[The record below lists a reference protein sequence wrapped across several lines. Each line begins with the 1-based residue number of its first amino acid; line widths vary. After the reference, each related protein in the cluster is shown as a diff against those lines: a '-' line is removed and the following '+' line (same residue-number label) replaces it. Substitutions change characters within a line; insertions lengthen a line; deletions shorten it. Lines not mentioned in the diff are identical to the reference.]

1 MAVTGPAAG
10 KLPLK
15 AKVFLL
21 SGDKREKV
29 EDAMVYVHLRGYA
42 RARVTHLD
50 IEHRAL
56 GKLIHRGK
64 GDFLDIE
71 GFRGGI
77 IIHLKLERQIELE
90 GKEIKVQGLAVSDP
104 ILNEV
109 LKEGETTRTW
119 VGRKFDGIYIG
130 FRRNEIA
137 KLEGLAARKFGARP
151 LEHLIVR

>member
-1 MAVTGPAAG
+1 MTGPAAG
-10 KLPLK
+10 KFPLK

-21 SGDKREKV
+21 LDDGEKKV
-29 EDAMVYVHLRGYA
+29 EDAMVYIHLRGYA

-56 GKLIHRGK
+56 GKLIHRGR
-64 GDFLDIE
+64 GNFLDVE
-71 GFRGGI
+71 GIKGGI
-77 IIHLKLERQIELE
+77 IIRPKIERQIQLC
-90 GKEIKVQGLAVSDP
+90 GKEVAVQGLAVLSP
-104 ILNEV
+104 LLNEV

-137 KLEGLAARKFGARP
+137 KLEEAASKKFGARP
-151 LEHLIVR
+151 LEHLVGPP

>member
-1 MAVTGPAAG
+1 MTGPATG
-10 KLPLK
+10 KFQLE
-15 AKVFLL
+15 AKVLLL
-21 SGDKREKV
+21 SGSKKKKV
-29 EDAMVYVHLRGYA
+29 EDAMVYIHLMGYA

-56 GKLIHRGK
+56 GKLIHRGM
-64 GDFLDIE
+64 GNFLDIE
-71 GFRGGI
+71 GVKGGI
-77 IIHLKLERQIELE
+77 IIWPKLERQIEFFGE
-90 GKEIKVQGLAVSDP
+90 EMVVQGLAVLSP

-137 KLEGLAARKFGARP
+137 KLERLAAEKFGARP
-151 LEHLIVR
+151 LEHLIGPP

>member
-1 MAVTGPAAG
+1 MTGPAAG
-10 KLPLK
+10 KFPLK
-15 AKVFLL
+15 ARIFLL
-21 SGDKREKV
+21 SGDKRKRV

-56 GKLIHRGK
+56 GKLIHRGT
-64 GDFLDIE
+64 GNFLDVE
-71 GFRGGI
+71 GIKGGTI
-77 IIHLKLERQIELE
+77 IRPKIERQIELL
-90 GKEIKVQGLAVSDP
+90 GKEMAVQGLAVLSP
-104 ILNEV
+104 LLNEV

-137 KLEGLAARKFGARP
+137 KLEGLAAKKFRARP
-151 LEHLIVR
+151 LEHLVGPP